1 MNDHIPLTERDH
13 VLIDVK
19 AKPSGGLRPALTPT
33 PGAALRATS
42 GTPANRRS
50 TISGLYGFRGLPK
63 AHRRRL
69 PPLAPAGTSTTN
81 TNPTAISASTTDPT
95 RPTSTFS

>member
-50 TISGLYGFRGLPK
+50 TISGLYGFRGLPDLL
-63 AHRRRL
+63 RRRH
-69 PPLAPAGTSTTN
+69 
-81 TNPTAISASTTDPT
+81 D
-95 RPTSTFS
+95 